1 MGPKKDHRYEVNDR
15 VLCKHGLFF
24 YEAKIIEIEEED
36 GEMVYTVHYQG
47 WHKRY
52 DERIRQLH
60 CSEMFLPLTD
70 ANIAKAKADIQEAS
84 SAKNKRKKQK
94 LEDDEA
100 RKSETGSR
108 GSTPSDRAGSSSQA
122 PSTHSDRRST
132 TSKLSEV
139 AKKGSED
146 ASQHRPSE
154 NQLGPEIDAQLEVL
168 SNLPRSI
175 KKILVDDY
183 DAVVNQ
189 GKLAVLPARVTVY
202 DIVQKYIDFSKERY
216 GEATAIDIEMHG
228 VTRVDGV
235 NSLRSTAEG
244 LRDYFDIVLG
254 YQLLYKFE
262 KPQYNAL
269 SKSEQGNYEKE
280 LKIAQ
285 ESCSRKMRKPL
296 RDIKPLLP
304 QSAFSQLSDG
314 GPFRASMLRPS
325 RFYGLPHLLR
335 MFVKLPALF
344 RMTNSDEDEIL
355 VRIACIHDFISFLR
369 QNARFILDVE
379 LDYKVAG
386 PEYSRTVS

>member
-1 MGPKKDHRYEVNDR
+1 MGSKRDHRYKVNDR

-36 GEMVYTVHYQG
+36 DGEMIYTVHYQG

-52 DERIRQLH
+52 DERIHQKH

-94 LEDDEA
+94 LDEDEA

-108 GSTPSDRAGSSSQA
+108 GSTPSDRAGSSHA

-139 AKKGSED
+139 AKKGTKDTNE
-146 ASQHRPSE
+146 QRCME
-154 NQLGPEIDAQLEVL
+154 KQFGPEIESQLELL
-168 SNLPRSI
+168 STLPRSI

-202 DIVQKYIDFSKERY
+202 DVVQKYIDFSKERY
-216 GEATAIDIEMHG
+216 GNATAIDIEMHG
-228 VTRVDGV
+228 ITRVDGV
-235 NSLRSTAEG
+235 NSLRATAEG

-269 SKSEQGNYEKE
+269 SKSEEANYEKE
-280 LKIAQ
+280 LKAAQ
-285 ESCSRKMRKPL
+285 DSCSRRTRKPL
-296 RDIKPLLP
+296 RDLKPLIS
-304 QSAFSQLSDG
+304 QSALAQLSDG
-314 GPFRASMLRPS
+314 GPLRPVMLRPS
-325 RFYGLPHLLR
+325 KFYGLPHLLR
-335 MFVKLPALF
+335 MFVKLPALL
-344 RMTNSDEDEIL
+344 RMTSWDEDEIL
-355 VRIACIHDFISFLR
+355 MRIACIHDFISFLR
-369 QNARFILDVE
+369 QNAPFILSME

-386 PEYSRTVS
+386 AEYTKTVS